1 MRAGGAATGL
11 PGVELVPIVV
21 ALLLAASA
29 LWVYQDAFRRARR
42 GRSVYFSVGSLE
54 LSSPGVWAACCL
66 VLWVLVMP
74 LYLTCRKA
82 S

>member
-1 MRAGGAATGL
+1 MGSPA
-11 PGVELVPIVV
+11 VELVPILV

-29 LWVYQDAFRRARR
+29 LWVYQDASSRARQ
-42 GRSVYFSVGSLE
+42 GRTVYFSIGSLE
-54 LSSPGVWAACCL
+54 LSTPAVWAALCL
-66 VLWVLVMP
+66 VLWVLALP

>member
-1 MRAGGAATGL
+1 MSSPA
-11 PGVELVPIVV
+11 VELVPIFV
-21 ALLLAASA
+21 ALSLAASS
-29 LWVYQDAFRRARR
+29 LWVYQDASKHVRQ
-42 GRSVYFSVGSLE
+42 GRTVYFSLGSLE
-54 LSSPGVWAACCL
+54 LSTPGVWAGCCL

>member
-1 MRAGGAATGL
+1 MDSL
-11 PGVELVPIVV
+11 GVGLVPIFV

-29 LWVYQDAFRRARR
+29 LWVYQDASHHARQGRA
-42 GRSVYFSVGSLE
+42 VYFSVGSLE
-54 LSSPGVWAACCL
+54 VSTPGMWAACCL

-82 S
+82 SRPSTRL